1 MRKAV
6 YIFLI
11 SILLS
16 ACANNAPSETVET
29 PAVSQTTVQVQTTPI
44 GSTTSS
50 AKEEKSVE
58 TSTTTVAMTS
68 SLTTKSISSVSRT
81 KDNSVDKYATETET
95 VTSQTEVTL
104 PDKTEPNVTTSVSVS
119 ERKPKV
125 TTASSA
131 PKITVTQGTTTT
143 KPKQSSTATTEKPKA
158 TTTTATTS
166 APSRIE
172 WSNSMKVWKKLSE
185 GQKLTGSEQD
195 IIRDEILDY
204 ALQTFNG
211 KKDIHVSFGI
221 DAYDISYEKPLD
233 LTINR
238 EMTSMAN
245 AHMDAYVDAN
255 RKGLID
261 YASSEQEIYD
271 IVADTRQ
278 SCLHVIDYGLYN
290 RWEILS
296 INGSLKYAS
305 DIEFNVGFDEDMALW
320 FLTQD

>member
-6 YIFLI
+6 YICLI
-11 SILLS
+11 AILLS
-16 ACANNAPSETVET
+16 ACANNAQADKVDTLEISAAVTVT
-29 PAVSQTTVQVQTTPI
+29 TTTTVPT
-44 GSTTSS
+44 
-50 AKEEKSVE
+50 E
-58 TSTTTVAMTS
+58 STTTTS
-68 SLTTKSISSVSRT
+68 AEEKGITTSGTTAVSDISESSSET
-81 KDNSVDKYATETET
+81 TENTLSTDKVKET

-119 ERKPKV
+119 ERKPNV

-172 WSNSMKVWKKLSE
+172 WSNSMKVWKKISE

-195 IIRDEILDY
+195 MIRSEILDY
-204 ALQTFNG
+204 AVSTFNG